1 MRGGGASLGAI
12 GTARSAARTVG
23 HWLLTSGRVRAA
35 RDGLAL
41 VGAAL
46 LVLLVLYG
54 PGTDATSYWS
64 FNLAQPYAAATR
76 SLTGT
81 DAFRYAPPLAYVF
94 LPFHALPF
102 NGFRVL
108 WAAIEFGCL
117 LALVPWRWAL
127 ALVVVYPVVAL
138 ELSSGNIHLL
148 MALAVAVSFRFPA
161 AWSFLILTKVT
172 PGIGLLWFAVR
183 REWRSL
189 GIAAGTT
196 LAIALV
202 SYVTAPGLWQ
212 QWTAMLRADL
222 SLSITGHV
230 FAYVPVPLWVRLPP
244 AILLVV
250 WGARRDQPWTLA
262 VAVTLALPTIW
273 LQSLSLLLGGMPSLV
288 HSPALGRWTRAVRSG
303 SMPKLEGLRLA

>member
-1 MRGGGASLGAI
+1 LTRPVLAPTDSTRGILRAPASKRRL
-12 GTARSAARTVG
+12 S
-23 HWLLTSGRVRAA
+23 AA

-41 VGAAL
+41 VGAGL

-81 DAFRYAPPLAYVF
+81 DAFRYAPPLAYLF

-102 NGFRVL
+102 NAFRVL
-108 WAAIEFGCL
+108 WMTIEFACL
-117 LALVPWRWAL
+117 VGLVGWRWAL
-127 ALVVVYPVVAL
+127 ALVAIYPVTL

-148 MALAVAVSFRFPA
+148 MALGVAIGFRYPAV
-161 AWSFLILTKVT
+161 WSFLLLTKIT

-183 REWRSL
+183 RQWREL
-189 GIAAGTT
+189 GIAVGAT

-202 SYVTAPGLWQ
+202 SYVATPDLWQ
-212 QWTAMLRADL
+212 QWAAMLRSDL
-222 SLSITGHV
+222 SLSITGTHP
-230 FAYVPVPLWVRLPP
+230 YIPIPLWIRLPG
-244 AILLVV
+244 AILLVI
-250 WGARRDQPWTLA
+250 WGARRDYPWTVA

-273 LQSLSLLLGGMPSLV
+273 VQSLPVLLGAVPSLAR
-288 HSPALGRWTRAVRSG
+288 SSRPQWTGAVRVG
-303 SMPKLEGLRLA
+303 AVPTTQRRDPI

>member
-1 MRGGGASLGAI
+1 MDTAATSASAVAHRLI
-12 GTARSAARTVG
+12 TP
-23 HWLLTSGRVRAA
+23 GRVRAA

-41 VGAAL
+41 VGAGL

-64 FNLAQPYAAATR
+64 FNLAHPYDAATR

-94 LPFHALPF
+94 LPFQVLSFSA
-102 NGFRVL
+102 FRVL
-108 WAAIEFGCL
+108 WMAIEFSCL

-127 ALVVVYPVVAL
+127 ALVAIYPVTL

-148 MALAVAVSFRFPA
+148 MALAVAIGFRFPA
-161 AWSFLILTKVT
+161 AWSFLILTKIT

-183 REWRSL
+183 CQWRDL
-189 GIAAGTT
+189 GIAVGAT

-202 SYVTAPGLWQ
+202 SYVATPDLWQ
-212 QWTAMLRADL
+212 QWASMLRADL
-222 SLSITGHV
+222 ALAITGS
-230 FAYVPVPLWVRLPP
+230 APYLPIALWVRLPP

-250 WGARRDQPWTLA
+250 WGARRDHSWTVA

-273 LQSLSLLLGGMPSLV
+273 VQSLPVLLGAAPSLV
-288 HSPALGRWTRAVRSG
+288 RSGSAGRWTRRVHARVAS
-303 SMPKLEGLRLA
+303 KIEGAQPA